1 MGTNYYLVKNRPS
14 IGSGLHIGKSSIG
27 WRFLFHKPSI
37 WDTDKPLNTF
47 EQWRDYLKETTVDK
61 KTHVIMNEYDEIVS
75 YEEFIKLVKEKQK
88 CKSKDMFQYCENVNG
103 YRFSSGEFS

>member
-14 IGSGLHIGKSSIG
+14 IDRGLHIGKSSAG

-37 WDTDKPLNTF
+37 WDIDKPLNTF

-75 YEEFIKLVKEKQK
+75 YEEFIKLVKEEQK

-103 YRFSSGEFS
+103 YRFSGGEFS